1 MAIFIVGQFFS
12 EADKNFVFLS
22 LTKQSF
28 YRACDFQPQ
37 KPMAEKSLKADLLSA
52 KQKNFVF
59 LNQSLI
65 KFKKIIKPY
74 LYEKTPISFS

>member
-37 KPMAEKSLKADLLSA
+37 KPLAEKFHSFNGSRTKYY
-52 KQKNFVF
+52 
-59 LNQSLI
+59 
-65 KFKKIIKPY
+65 KFICK
-74 LYEKTPISFS
+74 SF